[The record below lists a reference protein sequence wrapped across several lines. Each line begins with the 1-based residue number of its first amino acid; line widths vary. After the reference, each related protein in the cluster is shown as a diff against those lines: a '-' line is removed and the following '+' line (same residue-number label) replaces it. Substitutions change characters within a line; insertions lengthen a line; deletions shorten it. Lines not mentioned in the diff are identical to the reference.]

1 MLPLEGLIVVSV
13 EQAVAAPFCSSRLAD
28 AGAHVIKVERPEGDF
43 ARGYDAAAKGQ
54 SSYFVWLNRGKN
66 SVVIDLA
73 TKDGRADLEALIAS
87 ADVLLQNL
95 KPGSMDKLGFSLERL
110 KRDYPALICCTI
122 SGYGDDGPYADRKA
136 YDLLIQAE
144 SGLASITGGPE
155 GPSRVGISVV
165 DIATGATAHASIL
178 EALIARGRTGKG
190 ADIRISMFDVMA
202 DWMAVP
208 LINSEAGN
216 PPKRMALAHPSIA
229 PYGVFNSKDGKGIL
243 ISIQSEREWKKLCAE
258 VLGQPDLPNDPRFA
272 NMVERVRN
280 RALTDKTVADSFA
293 AMTRVELLKRLD
305 EADIAFAEVN
315 TMADLAVHPHLR
327 RIEVDTPNGKVSY
340 AAPAAIFVDEERHYG
355 AVPAIGDHVELAQSS
370 PCQEPPVMTQAAEKL
385 DLDHLRQWIGRSTE
399 ATDIVTAQLVKGLR
413 ATLFQD
419 IGEPKAGDAAPWTT
433 HWCLAQPVFPMSMLG
448 PDGHPT
454 RGGFLPPVPLP
465 RRMWAGGEIEFIEP
479 LRVGDESTRTSRIS
493 DVTHEDRLD
502 RHALLRL
509 RRAHRD
515 DAARCRDP
523 RTPGHRLSRHGRRG
537 PGCTSQGASAGARGK
552 ASRNPCQ
559 RSRAAVSLFGADLQR
574 PPHPLRPRLRHQ
586 GRGLS
591 GPGLPRPLAGGADR
605 RVRGQTA
612 RRHAAAEIQLS
623 RRAALVRRHRI
634 LDQRQRYQHR
644 HGPVD
649 RECRGTA
656 DDEGHGCVVRVRHSG
671 AMRSIEPGISRFR
684 VWCLRTIPE

>member
-1 MLPLEGLIVVSV
+1 M
-13 EQAVAAPFCSSRLAD
+13 
-28 AGAHVIKVERPEGDF
+28 
-43 ARGYDAAAKGQ
+43 
-54 SSYFVWLNRGKN
+54 
-66 SVVIDLA
+66 
-73 TKDGRADLEALIAS
+73 LEALIAS

-110 KRDYPALICCTI
+110 KQDYPALICCTI

-165 DIATGATAHASIL
+165 DIATGATAHAAIL

-208 LINSEAGN
+208 LLNSEAGN

-229 PYGVFNSKDGKGIL
+229 PYGVFNSRDGKGIL

-280 RALTDKTVADSFA
+280 RALTDKTVARQFRRDDARRA
-293 AMTRVELLKRLD
+293 AEAPRRGRHRVRRSQHHGRSRRASASAPDRGRYAERQGELCRARRD
-305 EADIAFAEVN
+305 
-315 TMADLAVHPHLR
+315 LR
-327 RIEVDTPNGKVSY
+327 RRRRGTTAPFPPSASTPNCPKLLAPR
-340 AAPAAIFVDEERHYG
+340 AASHDP
-355 AVPAIGDHVELAQSS
+355 
-370 PCQEPPVMTQAAEKL
+370 AAEKL
-385 DLDHLRQWIGRSTE
+385 DLDHLRQWIGRTTE

-419 IGEPKAGDAAPWTT
+419 IGEPKTGDAAPWTT

-493 DVTHEDRLD
+493 DVTHEDRLAPACCASSPSNTPITTPRGVAIRERQD
-502 RHALLRL
+502 IVYRDMGGAAPAAPAKAPPPPPVAKHRETHVSDPVLLFRYSAL
-509 RRAHRD
+509 
-515 DAARCRDP
+515 
-523 RTPGHRLSRHGRRG
+523 TFNGHRIHYDRDYVTKVEGY
-537 PGCTSQGASAGARGK
+537 
-552 ASRNPCQ
+552 
-559 RSRAAVSLFGADLQR
+559 
-574 PPHPLRPRLRHQ
+574 
-586 GRGLS
+586 
-591 GPGLPRPLAGGADR
+591 PGLIFHGPL
-605 RVRGQTA
+605 Q
-612 RRHAAAEIQLS
+612 
-623 RRAALVRRHRI
+623 AALIVEFAAKLHGGMPPQKFSYRGVQPLFEGTRV
-634 LDQRQRYQHR
+634 LDQRQRHQRR
-644 HGPVD
+644 HGTVD
-649 RECRGTA
+649 RECRGPA
-656 DDEGHGCVVRVRHSG
+656 DHEGYGCVV
-671 AMRSIEPGISRFR
+671 I
-684 VWCLRTIPE
+684 